1 MKILMIMLI
10 AGAVGSACL
19 YVNRPR
25 ALPTSSTQAA
35 RDPMAEPV
43 VAVTIEGPVAVDP
56 ASANTESP
64 APAPPS
70 VQPTRAEPNLAPAQA
85 SPDAAMVEQ
94 ALHTLLS
101 SQFTRGQKQA
111 AWKQLRDSGKLD
123 LAITQLE
130 QKMTAD
136 PSAAEYPATLGQAY
150 LKKCATLQDLR
161 EQGIL
166 AMQADKLFDTALS
179 LDPSNWEARFT
190 KAVALSFWPP
200 NMNKGDEIISHFQTL
215 IQQQESQPPQ
225 PHFAETYAWLG
236 DQYQRSGH
244 SDDALTV
251 WERGIRL
258 FPDDGGLKKKLTAA
272 NSAPR

>member
-1 MKILMIMLI
+1 MKILMTMLV
-10 AGAVGSACL
+10 AGAVAGACFYL
-19 YVNRPR
+19 NRPR
-25 ALPTSSTQAA
+25 ALPTSSTQASA
-35 RDPMAEPV
+35 NPEAELV
-43 VAVTIEGPVAVDP
+43 VAATTEGSVAVDP
-56 ASANTESP
+56 ALAGSESP
-64 APAPPS
+64 APAPRS
-70 VQPTRAEPNLAPAQA
+70 VQAARAEPNLVPSQA

-94 ALHTLLS
+94 ALETLVS
-101 SQFTRGQKQA
+101 PQFTRAQKQA
-111 AWKQLRDSGKLD
+111 AWKQLRDTGKLD

-130 QKMTAD
+130 QKMAAD
-136 PSAAEYPATLGQAY
+136 PRAAEYPATLGQAY

-200 NMNKGDEIISHFQTL
+200 NLNKGDEIISNFQTS
-215 IQQQESQPPQ
+215 IQQQENQSPQ

-244 SDDALTV
+244 SDYAVTV
-251 WERGIRL
+251 WERGIGL
-258 FPDDGGLKKKLTAA
+258 FPNDDGLKKKLTAA
-272 NSAPR
+272 NTAPR